1 MLSTPTLMSCWG
13 TGQFGKGPLLAAG
26 EAGEGRPLRSMIG
39 TRRHLCE
46 LKLGSH
52 RCKRRMMKVRVIP
65 PEELFL
71 GLTIT
76 STGLLIEIGLLV
88 FFLD

>member
-1 MLSTPTLMSCWG
+1 
-13 TGQFGKGPLLAAG
+13 
-26 EAGEGRPLRSMIG
+26 
-39 TRRHLCE
+39 
-46 LKLGSH
+46 
-52 RCKRRMMKVRVIP
+52 MKVRVIP

-76 STGLLIEIGLLV
+76 SAGLLIEIGLLV

>member
-1 MLSTPTLMSCWG
+1 MLSTSTLIN
-13 TGQFGKGPLLAAG
+13 KLAG
-26 EAGEGRPLRSMIG
+26 ELARSLSGVRAVQRRSLLRSTIG
-39 TRRHLCE
+39 TRWHPCE